1 MNELS
6 YLSEVVFADVYFVFL
21 HCLQKSIH
29 YASLMFV
36 IVKLLKRFQEGLRLQ
51 LINALFKKV
60 KALIVKHTGV
70 KFFTVGLFLKLTD
83 NSHILKS
90 KQDYIG
96 LNLLLRHFN

>member
-1 MNELS
+1 
-6 YLSEVVFADVYFVFL
+6 
-21 HCLQKSIH
+21 
-29 YASLMFV
+29 MFV

-70 KFFTVGLFLKLTD
+70 KFFTGGLFLKLTD

-90 KQDYIG
+90 KQDYVG
-96 LNLLLRHFN
+96 LNLLLRHFYWLIKALNEELGVLRNCLRPLLIILIHFF